1 MKIMLSEKYYTV
13 AQAAE
18 LAGVTVSY
26 VRLLLRQDKIKGEKI
41 GERAWVIPISQL
53 AKLKNKTDNIG
64 RPRTGKK

>member
-1 MKIMLSEKYYTV
+1 MLSEKYYTV

-41 GERAWVIPISQL
+41 GERAWVIPIGQL
-53 AKLKNKTDNIG
+53 AKLKNKTDNVG